1 MTKSLE
7 KQGFSIEWDQ
17 RYKENLQMS
26 IWPWS
31 DLVSAVMR
39 LRLPASTRVLELG
52 CGAGANIPFFKHL
65 GMDYHAVEGSPVIVD
80 QLHERFPEYK
90 DTIKCGDFTQ
100 EIPFDGAFDL
110 IIDRAAITH
119 NSTKNIESVIRL
131 IHHYLNVQGYFVGI
145 HWFSTQHPQ
154 FGQGKK
160 IDIFTEKY
168 NDGPFKDLGNVHYS
182 DKRHLLIFLRP
193 LILNGWRII

>member
-52 CGAGANIPFFKHL
+52 CGAGANIPF
-65 GMDYHAVEGSPVIVD
+65 
-80 QLHERFPEYK
+80 
-90 DTIKCGDFTQ
+90 
-100 EIPFDGAFDL
+100 
-110 IIDRAAITH
+110 
-119 NSTKNIESVIRL
+119 
-131 IHHYLNVQGYFVGI
+131 
-145 HWFSTQHPQ
+145 
-154 FGQGKK
+154 
-160 IDIFTEKY
+160 
-168 NDGPFKDLGNVHYS
+168 
-182 DKRHLLIFLRP
+182 
-193 LILNGWRII
+193 